1 MEIHWTSILAEGR
14 LWQSLLLKLSIY
26 DTSGVLALAGHDRR
40 APISDEVVVEY
51 KRFPDSASMV
61 TYTKNVQY
69 CQNDGP
75 RLCEEQWREHEES
88 KQLDSGRGVNN
99 SLAAKTDMLI

>member
-14 LWQSLLLKLSIY
+14 LWQSLLLEVSIY

-69 CQNDGP
+69 CHNDGP
-75 RLCEEQWREHEES
+75 RLV
-88 KQLDSGRGVNN
+88 KNN
-99 SLAAKTDMLI
+99 GENMKNPNSWTVDEGSTTPWLPRRIC